1 MVKMKAGMLKNLIQC
16 YKDSNQLLEREF
28 NMLDIHDNINT
39 QIMRHMKPKLEIIVN
54 LFGLNTEN
62 NGKISNDLI
71 AELTQLIRDMHLKPY
86 MPLSLLKDADAVFII
101 NMVDDKLYYMDLLYG
116 VEMLGKA
123 IHCNKASYNKST
135 VLCIHIESKKLISFN

>member
-1 MVKMKAGMLKNLIQC
+1 
-16 YKDSNQLLEREF
+16 
-28 NMLDIHDNINT
+28 MLDIHDNINT
-39 QIMRHMKPKLEIIVN
+39 QIMRHMKPKLEKLGS

-86 MPLSLLKDADAVFII
+86 MPLALLKDDDAVFII

-123 IHCNKASYNKST
+123 INCNITSYNKST
-135 VLCIHIESKKLISFN
+135 VLCIHIDSKKLISFN